1 MSVRILNNLYVRNV
15 LARFSNVT
23 YTRDIQIRSV
33 AQTPKVTNGTPRS
46 TSNSKNRFDLID
58 KLRLSEVYQ
67 SLGTVALMRMK
78 YYLRRKRNNNTIYS
92 FMGDLS
98 VAEKIVNYLKKEI
111 KSKEIV
117 EINPGLGLVTHFLSK
132 EKFQNL
138 IITEDKKFS
147 INTFNYIMNQEQIN
161 LEIKYSNVLEANGK
175 SKEILKNLI
184 TESDTDFTKSNGK
197 FYFYSNVNFLFSYEV
212 IEEFPELVILPFAQ
226 EKFEREKV
234 YFIKLKGKK
243 DCWKLIDQNDYL
255 LYTNFIR
262 VIDRK
267 RRTLIIECLE
277 KWIPDCGPNLIANGI
292 SCFTQLRDITADDS
306 VKLFDICTK
315 CEGFKIFQAM
325 QTVMDIQAPIRVR
338 KSQGQ

>member
-15 LARFSNVT
+15 LGRFSNVT
-23 YTRDIQIRSV
+23 YRRDIQIRSV

-46 TSNSKNRFDLID
+46 TSNSKDRFNLIH

-67 SLGTVALMRMK
+67 SLGTIALMRMK
-78 YYLRRKRNNNTIYS
+78 YFLRRKRNNNTIYS
-92 FMGDLS
+92 FVGDLS

-132 EKFQNL
+132 ENFRNL

-161 LEIKYSNVLEANGK
+161 LEIKYSNVLEN
-175 SKEILKNLI
+175 IV
-184 TESDTDFTKSNGK
+184 DFTKSNSK

-226 EKFEREKV
+226 EKFKREKV

-243 DCWKLIDQNDYL
+243 DCWKFIDQNDYL
-255 LYTNFIR
+255 LYTNFLR

-292 SCFTQLRDITADDS
+292 SCFTQLRDITADES

-325 QTVMDIQAPIRVR
+325 QTVMDIQAPIRVL